1 MITLDEI
8 RNNTKLQEYKRM
20 VIETNEVLNLTAIT
34 DSFEFDVKHLYDSLL
49 ISDYFDYKFKNIMDL
64 GSGAGFPGIPL
75 AILLKDTNFY
85 LVEPTKKRCDF
96 LTRVKDALNLTNV
109 TIINKR
115 SEDLDIN
122 FRGYFDFI
130 VTRAVSRL
138 NILLEISLPFLK
150 TNGYLICYKG
160 IKYQE
165 EINDS
170 IIALK
175 ILNSTIEEAKKETLP
190 FLNEERFNIIIK
202 KNKEKDKKYPRLYP
216 IIKKRPL

>member
-170 IIALK
+170 NIALK
-175 ILNSTIEEAKKETLP
+175 ILNSTIEEVKKETLP

-202 KNKEKDKKYPRLYP
+202 KNKEIDKKYPRLYS